1 MEEQNNN
8 ETVVAQNLFDQ
19 MTSTIGKLMVQNMEL
34 DLRLKMKEEEIAQ
47 LKLERD
53 IYAHQEEL
61 KKGLDHE

>member
-53 IYAHQEEL
+53 IAAHQEEL